1 MYLDCSLDNMVEV
14 CTKKENQG
22 NFIVWVSVNAAS
34 WIFG

>member
-14 CTKKENQG
+14 CTTKENQG